1 MSNRACFLLRVRPER
16 LPEYLAAHEAVWPDM
31 LAALSRTG
39 WRNYSLFLYEAEGL
53 VVGYFESDD
62 PDATTAAM
70 ADEEVNTRWQ
80 SAMAP
85 FFAPTIGSAAPGEA
99 VPLREYFHLA

>member
-1 MSNRACFLLRVRPER
+1 MMNRASFLLRVRPER
-16 LPEYLAAHEAVWPDM
+16 LTEYLAAHEAVWPDM
-31 LAALSRTG
+31 LRALSRTG
-39 WRNYSLFLYEAEGL
+39 WRNYSLFLYQEEGL

-62 PDATTAAM
+62 PEASMTAM

-85 FFAPTIGSAAPGEA
+85 YFAPTTGSATAGES
-99 VPLREYFHLA
+99 VLLRQYFHLA